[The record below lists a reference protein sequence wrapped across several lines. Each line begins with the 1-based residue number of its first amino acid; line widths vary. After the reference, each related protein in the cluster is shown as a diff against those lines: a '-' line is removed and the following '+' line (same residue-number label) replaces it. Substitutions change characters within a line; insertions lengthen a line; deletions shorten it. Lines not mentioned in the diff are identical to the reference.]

1 MNYSLTTSEL
11 IKKIPDLKA
20 GERIL
25 LSGKIYTAR
34 DAAHKR
40 ISALLEKNEKV
51 PIDLKDKIIY
61 YCGPCPARPGKA
73 IGSCGPTTSARMDE
87 FTPLLL
93 SKGVK
98 AAIGK
103 GPRSAEVLKAL
114 KKYKALYLVVTGG
127 IGALLA
133 QKVKSCRAVAFED
146 LGPEAIYELEIRDF
160 PAIVASDTQGG
171 NIFARLSSKPT
182 TLVGG

>member
-1 MNYSLTTSEL
+1 MNYSFTVEEL
-11 IKKIPDLKA
+11 IAKATKLKA
-20 GERIL
+20 GDKVL

-40 ISALLEKNEKV
+40 ISALLEKNEKL

-61 YCGPCPARPGKA
+61 YCGPCPARPGRA

-87 FTPLLL
+87 LTPLML

-98 AAIGK
+98 VTIGK
-103 GPRSAEVLKAL
+103 GPRSEETRKAF
-114 KKYKALYLVVTGG
+114 KKYKALYLVATGG

-133 QKVKSCRAVAFED
+133 EKVLKCETVAFAE
-146 LGPEAIYELEIRDF
+146 LGPEAIYELEVKDF
-160 PAIVASDTQGG
+160 PLVVANDTAGG
-171 NIFARLSSKPT
+171 DVFKGSKR
-182 TLVGG
+182 